1 VCRFLE
7 PPQIAKNAVIADGL
21 ATALFFTSAD
31 KLKGHFQFSSVRMF
45 SNNTIEKSKN
55 FKGELFLD

>member
-1 VCRFLE
+1 V
-7 PPQIAKNAVIADGL
+7 IAKNAMIADGL